1 MNDVVDNP
9 AGQPSD
15 EMSEYLQMFMDETE
29 EQLEDL
35 VEALLN
41 LERAPESVEDLNEAF
56 RLIHSIKGS
65 AGMMGFD
72 TIAALT
78 HHLESRFERFRSGV
92 ERLDKPTMNLVLRC
106 IDFLRECIRRLR
118 VNDQPGSAAPLLE
131 ELAALDD
138 RPAQD
143 TAPPTTPAEPVA
155 PVPAPVLRDDEYH
168 LTVHFEAGL
177 QLADLKARLII
188 SRLSAL
194 GEIGS
199 IHPAPEELETS
210 ENPTR
215 IEIVLSTDKGADAI
229 RAAADVDGVHGID
242 LAGETAIPAAPAVV
256 APEPPPVV
264 VETPEPPPAV
274 VETPEPPAVVTET
287 PAPADEPA
295 PTPTPVPTSE
305 PAPAGVA
312 ETSADKG
319 RSKVAETMRVDIDR
333 LDNLMNLAGELV
345 VNRARFV
352 QVADQLT
359 PAFRKRNIVNRARD
373 FSESIRKTIAH
384 LQSTGHGNGEWS
396 ARINE
401 LKAGIVFMEEQSEM
415 WENGRRCF
423 AQIGEAIDQLTRVSD
438 SLQQAVLDTR
448 MVPVAPLFN
457 RFKRVIRDLSSQRD
471 KRVDLEIRGEKTEL
485 DKRMIDELGDPLVH
499 LVRNSIDHGLEPP
512 QERKAGGKPET
523 GTIFLEASHSG
534 NNIFIHVRDDGR
546 GIDTGR
552 IRQKLVDGEIL
563 AAATAA
569 KLTDEQALDYIWHA
583 GFSTASEV
591 TDISG
596 RGVGMDAVRQRITDL
611 NGTIEVESTP
621 GQGTTFTIRL
631 PLTLA
636 IINCLLIRVRGVTFA
651 MPIEDVREIV
661 SVLPGDIVTVHGR
674 QTVDIRGQF
683 IPLVGIDDMFD
694 WNDVALDA
702 DTRTTAIGETAAAVI
717 LQAGR
722 KTMGLRVDELLGSQD
737 IVIKSLAD
745 HFVQIHG
752 LSGASILGDGTVC
765 LMLDVATAID
775 LAVGSSASKG
785 VAT

>member
-1 MNDVVDNP
+1 MSDDFGNP

-106 IDFLRECIRRLR
+106 IDFLRECITRLR
-118 VNDQPGSAAPLLE
+118 ASDQPGSAAPLLE

-143 TAPPTTPAEPVA
+143 TAPPTSPATTPAEPVA

-210 ENPTR
+210 EDPTR

-256 APEPPPVV
+256 AAEAPPVVIETPEPPPVV
-264 VETPEPPPAV
+264 I
-274 VETPEPPAVVTET
+274 ET
-287 PAPADEPA
+287 PAPADEP
-295 PTPTPVPTSE
+295 TPTPNPVSTSE
-305 PAPAGVA
+305 PAPARVA

-352 QVADQLT
+352 QVAGQLM

-384 LQSTGHGNGEWS
+384 LQSTGNGNGEWS

-471 KRVDLEIRGEKTEL
+471 KRVNLEIRGEKTEL

-552 IRQKLVDGEIL
+552 IRQRLVDGEIL

-569 KLTDEQALDYIWHA
+569 ELTDEQALDYIWHA

-611 NGTIEVESTP
+611 SGTIEVESTP

-651 MPIEDVREIV
+651 MPVEDVREIV
-661 SVLPGDIVTVHGR
+661 SVPPGDIVTVHGR

-683 IPLVGIDDMFD
+683 IALVGIDDIFH
-694 WNDVALDA
+694 WNDVSLHA
-702 DTRTTAIGETAAAVI
+702 DTRTTAIGEAAAAVI
-717 LQAGR
+717 LHAGG

-737 IVIKSLAD
+737 IVIKSLTE
-745 HFVQIHG
+745 HFVQIRG

-775 LAVGSSASKG
+775 LAARSSASKG